1 MRKPAAFLMLGA
13 LAGLFAGGGMADSD
27 HEEAYR
33 LRQEADILPLERIF
47 DSAGLGADARILEV
61 EAEFEE
67 GRSVYEIE
75 YVTRDGR
82 IMEVVVDARTGVV
95 LERARE
101 R

>member
-1 MRKPAAFLMLGA
+1 MGKPAAFLLLGA
-13 LAGLFAGGGMADSD
+13 AGLFAGGGIADND
-27 HEEAYR
+27 HDEAYR
-33 LRQEADILPLERIF
+33 LRQDADILPLERIF
-47 DSAGLGADARILEV
+47 ESAGLGADARILEV

-75 YVTRDGR
+75 YVARDGR